1 MRGKSYN
8 DLMKKVFLENA
19 AIEDVITIDGDEF
32 LHLAKV
38 LRTQEGEKIV
48 CLCGDDF
55 EYLAQ
60 VLEVGKKRITAR
72 VLQKT
77 LCAKNPKCNITLFQG
92 LAKGEKMEL
101 ITQKCTE
108 LGISNLCPFESNFT
122 IAKANALRLDR
133 LTKITQEACKQCGR
147 SKPIAIHPVQKL
159 KNIDFSGFDLVIF
172 LYEKADPAQTLE
184 KLIPQIQG
192 AENIAIIVGAEGGF
206 AEGEAQKILQS
217 GAKEI
222 SLGAR
227 ILRAE
232 TAAIAL
238 SGFISFIK
246 NN

>member
-8 DLMKKVFLENA
+8 DFMKKVYLENA
-19 AIEDVITIDGDEF
+19 DFEDVITIDGDEF
-32 LHLAKV
+32 LHLSKV
-38 LRTQEGEKIV
+38 LRTQAGEKVV
-48 CLCGDDF
+48 CLCGDEF
-55 EYLAQ
+55 EYIA
-60 VLEVGKKRITAR
+60 EVVEVSKKHITAR

-77 LCAKNPKCNITLFQG
+77 FCAKNPTCNITLFQG

-108 LGISNLCPFESNFT
+108 LGVSNLCPFESNFT
-122 IAKANALRLDR
+122 IAKGNGLRVDR

-147 SKPIAIHPVQKL
+147 SKPITIHPVQKL
-159 KNIDFSGFDLVIF
+159 KNIDFAPFDLVIF
-172 LYEKADPAQTLE
+172 LYEKANGDNTLE
-184 KLIPQIQG
+184 KLTPQIQS
-192 AENIAIIVGAEGGF
+192 AQNIAIIVGAEGGF
-206 AEGEAQKILQS
+206 AEDEAQKILQS

-238 SGFISFIK
+238 SGFVSFIK

>member
-1 MRGKSYN
+1 MSGKSYN
-8 DLMKKVFLENA
+8 DFMKKVFLENA
-19 AIEDVITIDGDEF
+19 DFEDVITIDCDEF

-38 LRTQEGEKIV
+38 LRTQVGEKIV
-48 CLCGDDF
+48 CLCGDEF
-55 EYLAQ
+55 EYLAE
-60 VLEVGKKRITAR
+60 VSEVGKKHITAR

-77 LCAKNPKCNITLFQG
+77 LCAKNPKFDITLFQG

-147 SKPIAIHPVQKL
+147 SKPITIHPVQKL

-184 KLIPQIQG
+184 KLIPQIQR

-206 AEGEAQKILQS
+206 ADEEAQKILQS
-217 GAKEI
+217 GAK
-222 SLGAR
+222 SVCLGAR

-238 SGFISFIK
+238 SGFVSFLK